1 MLRSFCLSW
10 PQWHYLR
17 FNYLLQ
23 VVSGIESA
31 VDVAAGGMHTAVLD
45 SNGKVSDTRGGKPF
59 NGFIN
64 VSNIFTPT
72 SQLFSKVW
80 TFGCNDEGSLGRHI
94 EEEED
99 SFLPGE
105 VGHLK
110 SLCFMPS
117 SQLTP
122 TIVS

>member
-1 MLRSFCLSW
+1 MFRSFCLSW

-45 SNGKVSDTRGGKPF
+45 SNGKVSDTRGGKSF

-72 SQLFSKVW
+72 SQLAKFFQR
-80 TFGCNDEGSLGRHI
+80 FGPLAVTMKGLWAGILKRKKTV
-94 EEEED
+94 
-99 SFLPGE
+99 SFQARW
-105 VGHLK
+105 V
-110 SLCFMPS
+110 
-117 SQLTP
+117 
-122 TIVS
+122 I